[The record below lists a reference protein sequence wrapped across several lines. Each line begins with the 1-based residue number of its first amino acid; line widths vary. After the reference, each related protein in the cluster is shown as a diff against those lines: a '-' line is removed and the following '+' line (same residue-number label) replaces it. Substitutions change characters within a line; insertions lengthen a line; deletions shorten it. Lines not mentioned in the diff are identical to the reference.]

1 MLMECK
7 MKNNKL
13 EIQDLQSLEDYANC
27 RNEFRKNVLKH
38 KKVRRIDLGDHISL
52 YFESALTIQYQI
64 QEMLRIEKIFEK
76 DAIREEFDAY
86 IPLIPDQFN
95 LKATMMIEYV
105 DEEIRKTELVKLNGI
120 EARIWMQCGPNNPI
134 YAIPDEDLDRSDGT
148 KTSAVHFLRFNV
160 SKEARQ
166 SILNGE
172 QLLFGI
178 DHPNYQVQQVTVS
191 SDTITSL
198 GDDLR

>member
-1 MLMECK
+1 
-7 MKNNKL
+7 
-13 EIQDLQSLEDYANC
+13 
-27 RNEFRKNVLKH
+27 
-38 KKVRRIDLGDHISL
+38 
-52 YFESALTIQYQI
+52 
-64 QEMLRIEKIFEK
+64 

-120 EARIWMQCGPNNPI
+120 ESRIWMQCGPNHPI
-134 YAIPDEDLDRSDGT
+134 YAIADEDLERSDGT

-160 SKEARQ
+160 SKEARR
-166 SILNGE
+166 SILGRE
-172 QLLFGI
+172 QVLFGI

-191 SDTITSL
+191 SSTITSL